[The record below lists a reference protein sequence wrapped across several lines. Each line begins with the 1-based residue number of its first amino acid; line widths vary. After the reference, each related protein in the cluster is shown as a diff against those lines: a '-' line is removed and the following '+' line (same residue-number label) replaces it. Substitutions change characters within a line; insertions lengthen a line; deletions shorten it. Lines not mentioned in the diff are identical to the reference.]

1 VNTERRRET
10 LALTLEALA
19 AQTRNANNAA
29 AFEAVLNEIESLT
42 RNGYHARTVDYMREA
57 DYFECDYCGS
67 DWHTEAERGG
77 LDCRAARIENEGR

>member
-1 VNTERRRET
+1 MNTEQRRET

-19 AQTRNANNAA
+19 AQTRNADTAA
-29 AFEAVLNEIESLT
+29 ALDEVLNEIHLIT
-42 RNGYHARTVDYMREA
+42 RNAYHNRTVTLMREA
-57 DYFECDYCGS
+57 DYFECDNCGS